1 MKKYIFSFVAE
12 VRGEKVMRDIVESVS
27 VCEDLMAIKERHAMA
42 LEIEFGRA
50 FRCMEIREMCD
61 G

>member
-12 VRGEKVMRDIVESVS
+12 VRGERIIKDIVESVS
-27 VCEDLMAIKERHAMA
+27 VCDDLMAIKERHAMA

-50 FRCMEIREMCD
+50 FRCVEIREVES
-61 G
+61 